1 MGPTRRAHDLKLL
14 LPFVA
19 PTSGASED
27 MRTALS
33 NSLGSAKA
41 GAILAVYEMTNPVA
55 SDTAGLRVATASA
68 ATAQTVLAAALLAPG
83 IAALLAFPRNVNFTV
98 AGGTAAH
105 APTSA
110 LITGTDIDGNALT
123 ETVVIT
129 PSAGTYAGAKAFKTI
144 TSIVLSGGT
153 GTGATVAIGF
163 AKIFG
168 LPAKVKDR
176 AGRRAVIQEVLDGAL
191 VTNGTFA
198 TPTTSPPYGS
208 WSPNTNPDGAHDYA
222 VTYERDIA

>member
-1 MGPTRRAHDLKLL
+1 MGPSRRAHELKNL

-27 MRTALS
+27 MRTALA
-33 NSLGSAKA
+33 NSLASAKS
-41 GAILAVYEMTNPVA
+41 GAALAVYEMTNPVA

-83 IAALLAFPRNVNFTV
+83 IAALAAFPRNVNFTV
-98 AGGTAAH
+98 AGGTPAH

-129 PSAGTYAGAKAFKTI
+129 ASAGTYAGAKAFKTI

-153 GTGATVAIGF
+153 GVGATVAIGF
-163 AKIFG
+163 AKVFG
-168 LPAKVKDR
+168 LPAKIKDR
-176 AGRRAVIQEVLDGAL
+176 AGRRAVIQEVSAGTV

-208 WSPNTNPDGAHDYA
+208 WSPNTNPDGSVDYSA
-222 VTYERDIA
+222 TYERDVS